1 VKITITVSDTDPEGE
16 GVRIDS
22 DPDFRVLV
30 RIAHDKGRELT
41 PAVAYAMRAISI
53 MIADAKKQ
61 TEEKVK
67 AKFDAGLIPAIPST
81 RNMFS

>member
-1 VKITITVSDTDPEGE
+1 MKIVITVQDTDPEGE

-22 DPDFRVLV
+22 SPDFKTLL

-41 PAVAYAMRAISI
+41 PAVAYAMSG
-53 MIADAKKQ
+53 IAKMLSDAKKQ

-81 RNMFS
+81 RRMFN

>member
-1 VKITITVSDTDPEGE
+1 MKITVTIQDTDPEGE
-16 GVRIDS
+16 GVKVDS
-22 DPDFRVLV
+22 SPDFKTML

-41 PAVAYAMRAISI
+41 PAVAYAMRAISV

-61 TEEKVK
+61 TADKVK

-81 RNMFS
+81 RRMFN